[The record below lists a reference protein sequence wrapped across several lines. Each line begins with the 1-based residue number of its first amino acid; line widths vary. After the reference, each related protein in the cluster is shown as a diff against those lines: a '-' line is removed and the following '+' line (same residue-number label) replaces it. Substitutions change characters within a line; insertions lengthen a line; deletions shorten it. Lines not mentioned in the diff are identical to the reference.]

1 MKPEDWSLR
10 VRRGRVRLVA
20 FGVAAALVAAACGGS
35 DDSGDD
41 EAASVE
47 EGVEGA
53 TGAIRDV
60 SEQGEPVTGGS
71 ITFGLEAETT
81 SWLPGEGQFANSGVS
96 VAYALYDPLIKRS
109 ADGELKPYLAES
121 MEPNEDLTEW
131 TLTLRP
137 DIQFHDGTPLDAA
150 ALMSNFEQLSADG
163 AQTASAF
170 DGVTMEVVDDLS
182 VRYTLPAPDSAFP
195 AVLTLSPGW
204 PYSPTAAAANGAD
217 AGANPV
223 GTGPFVFES
232 WERDNRLVLRR
243 NDNYW
248 QEGLPYLDEIVF
260 RPIPDEDTRMS
271 SLTSGDIDG
280 MMSLRQSNII
290 ELREADGIDNYEQI
304 GNSTGSNIF
313 NTAEPPLDDIRVR
326 RALAMATDQEQVIEV
341 LGGGG
346 VVPPATQIF
355 GPDDPYYSEQ
365 VAEDWVDYDPEAAQE
380 ELQSYVDDTERSDGK
395 APGEP
400 VAVRYDCLPDAS
412 LVEVAQLFQA
422 LWSTIGVEVEL
433 RQVEQATH
441 INEAIQG
448 DYQVKCWRVGLDGD
462 PAAVMDAYYIE
473 GSPQNFTRFTDP
485 QVTENIEAM
494 KATTDV
500 AERQRLAAEA
510 MSIVN
515 ENVVQTYSGGTLGLV
530 AVQDHVKNIDGWTY
544 PDGSEGGTATQG
556 TVVWANVWT
565 TEG

>member
-35 DDSGDD
+35 DDGGDD

-150 ALMSNFEQLSADG
+150 ALMSNFEQLRADG
-163 AQTASAF
+163 TQTASAY

-365 VAEDWVDYDPEAAQE
+365 VAEDWVDYDPESAQE
-380 ELQSYVDDTERSDGK
+380 ELQAYVDDPERSDGK
-395 APGEP
+395 APGDP

-448 DYQVKCWRVGLDGD
+448 DYQVKCWRLGIDGD
-462 PAAVMDAYYIE
+462 PAAVMDAYYLE

>member
-10 VRRGRVRLVA
+10 VRPGRVRLVA
-20 FGVAAALVAAACGGS
+20 FGVAAALVAAACGGG
-35 DDSGDD
+35 DDSGGEED
-41 EAASVE
+41 ASVE

-53 TGAIRDV
+53 TGAIRDA

-232 WERDNRLVLRR
+232 WERDNRLVVRR
-243 NDNYW
+243 NENYW

-290 ELREADGIDNYEQI
+290 ELREAEGIDNYEQI

-380 ELQSYVDDTERSDGK
+380 ELQAYVDDPERSDGK

-448 DYQVKCWRVGLDGD
+448 DYQVKCWRLGIDGD
-462 PAAVMDAYYIE
+462 PAAVMDAYYLE

-500 AERQRLAAEA
+500 PERQRLAAEA

-515 ENVVQTYSGGTLGLV
+515 ENVVQTYSGGTLGVV

>member
-35 DDSGDD
+35 DDGGDD

-150 ALMSNFEQLSADG
+150 ALMSNFEQLRADG
-163 AQTASAF
+163 TQTASAY

-365 VAEDWVDYDPEAAQE
+365 VAEDWVDYDPESAQE
-380 ELQSYVDDTERSDGK
+380 ELQAYVDDPERSDGK
-395 APGEP
+395 APGDP

-448 DYQVKCWRVGLDGD
+448 DYQVKCWRLGIDGD
-462 PAAVMDAYYIE
+462 PAAVMDAYYLE

-500 AERQRLAAEA
+500 PERQRLAAEA